1 MYSDP
6 ALIGQVL
13 RNLISNAIKYTRAGS
28 VELRCENCGPKL
40 RIEVRDSGIG
50 IAAEQLPH
58 IFEEFYQVGVS
69 PNSPREGYGL
79 GLSIVQRIARLLDMK
94 VDVKSVPG
102 AGSEFSV
109 ELPIAQNADLS
120 PAASD
125 FHSAPDLG
133 AGGTFNLLLVED
145 EPGVLNAMRILF
157 KVEGYGVVTAPSA
170 TEALELLRDGVDF
183 DLIITDFHLEEGH
196 TGTEVISVARE
207 MMGESLKAIL
217 VTGDTSSAVR
227 ELQGDDKLRI
237 ARKPINSGELL
248 ALVRTLLAQ

>member
-1 MYSDP
+1 
-6 ALIGQVL
+6 
-13 RNLISNAIKYTRAGS
+13 
-28 VELRCENCGPKL
+28 
-40 RIEVRDSGIG
+40 
-50 IAAEQLPH
+50 
-58 IFEEFYQVGVS
+58 
-69 PNSPREGYGL
+69 
-79 GLSIVQRIARLLDMK
+79 
-94 VDVKSVPG
+94 
-102 AGSEFSV
+102 
-109 ELPIAQNADLS
+109 
-120 PAASD
+120 
-125 FHSAPDLG
+125 LG

-248 ALVRTLLAQ
+248 ALVRSLLAQ

>member
-1 MYSDP
+1 
-6 ALIGQVL
+6 
-13 RNLISNAIKYTRAGS
+13 
-28 VELRCENCGPKL
+28 VELRCENCGPTL
-40 RIEVRDSGIG
+40 RIEVRDTGVG

-120 PAASD
+120 LAASV
-125 FHSAPDLG
+125 FQSAPDLG

-237 ARKPINSGELL
+237 ASKPINSGELL
-248 ALVRTLLAQ
+248 ALVRSLLAQ